1 MSETRIASVCVGL
14 KHAYLCRHHG
24 HHEATLLH
32 VSSFQRRIVLQYLC
46 VPRGGPS
53 AAGDMSA
60 SANTKVTGVASMA
73 LSLGYQCSRTF
84 PLWMSTRPAAGRDV
98 SSASILSFTADIY
111 ATGKGGAG
119 GRLSG
124 IVGFHAPTV
133 RKPQR

>member
-1 MSETRIASVCVGL
+1 MAEAHIVSLCVRF

-24 HHEATLLH
+24 HHETTLLH

-53 AAGDMSA
+53 AAGDIRA
-60 SANTKVTGVASMA
+60 SANTKVMGVTSMA
-73 LSLGYQCSRTF
+73 LSMGHQCSRTF

-111 ATGKGGAG
+111 ATGKGEAG
-119 GRLSG
+119 GRLS
-124 IVGFHAPTV
+124 VSSVSTPLPYAP
-133 RKPQR
+133 P